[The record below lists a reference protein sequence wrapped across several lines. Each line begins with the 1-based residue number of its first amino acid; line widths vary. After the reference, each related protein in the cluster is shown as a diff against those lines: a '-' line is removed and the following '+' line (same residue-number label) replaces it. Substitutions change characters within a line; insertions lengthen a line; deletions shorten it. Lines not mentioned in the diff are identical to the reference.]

1 MNWKQ
6 IINDIVKTV
15 AAWVTSTGLKVIIA
29 LVLLFISFRIINKF
43 ARRIAKQGE
52 SGKLDKTLTKVFSYL
67 FTVVLKCV
75 VAICLVGYVGIDTSG
90 LAALVTSLGVCLG
103 LALNGA
109 LANLAGGVLIIITRP
124 FKVDDFIEAQGYSGT
139 VEDIRITSTRIRTG
153 DNKVVY
159 IPNGTLSSGCIVNY
173 SEKELRRVDLKF
185 SIAYSNSFSKA
196 KTIIAE
202 ICDSHELVLKDP
214 APIVRMSEHAENSIN
229 IVTRV
234 WTKSSDYW
242 TVYFDLLE
250 TVKERFDEEGVEIP
264 FNQVDVHIKNN

>member
-214 APIVRMSEHAENSIN
+214 APIIRMSEHAENSIN